1 MIVVQPTGSG
11 KSLCFVVPSL
21 MFPGK
26 VALVIE
32 PGVAIITNQVD
43 SLQKK
48 GIDAI
53 ALGSPAGSTK
63 KSANFRRV
71 FKSTNL
77 PAIAFCTP
85 EYLFGAESSGKCSG
99 TVGQISTVLEKKD
112 IFSIVA
118 IDEAHKIFDRPSS
131 FRPAFDSTYQLTKL
145 QCPIVAM
152 SATLSS
158 GDVQKLQRKFLRSE
172 RCTVL
177 ANRDSKQN
185 VKLHIQ
191 RYKRCKGLYLQ
202 RAKTMMKMRNILCQT
217 RAVLQNPCGVW
228 QLQELKSC

>member
-11 KSLCFVVPSL
+11 KSLCFVIPGL

-32 PGVAIITNQVD
+32 PAVAIITNQVD

-53 ALGSPAGSTK
+53 ALGSPAGSSRK
-63 KSANFRRV
+63 FANFRRV
-71 FKSTNL
+71 FKSTDL

-85 EYLFGAESSGKCSG
+85 EYLFGTNHLATIYGE
-99 TVGQISTVLEKKD
+99 TVGQFSALLEKKD
-112 IFSIVA
+112 ILSMVA
-118 IDEAHKIFDRPSS
+118 IDEAHKLFDRSS
-131 FRPAFDSTYQLTKL
+131 SYRPAFDSMNHLRKL

-158 GDVQKLQRKFLRSE
+158 DNVQKVFTQWEVRG
-172 RCTVL
+172 V
-177 ANRDSKQN
+177 SK
-185 VKLHIQ
+185 
-191 RYKRCKGLYLQ
+191 
-202 RAKTMMKMRNILCQT
+202 
-217 RAVLQNPCGVW
+217 
-228 QLQELKSC
+228 